1 MDQRMSVVSFFLFIY
16 LSKFASSFMPIRWA
30 GPRTPFDITKCID
43 SQGFRLLAEAGDVDA
58 LKEKASILRKEADE
72 LEQKLRN
79 RRKLDLL
86 YEQETKTPSEEK
98 FCKDIRGSSWIM
110 PYRFASDAVPQDK
123 ETKMNYYNRK
133 IKIEFTP
140 DGYTNLIECIEPSE
154 ENTKR
159 LQFKKFWGW
168 DEEISNED
176 NLKYVLFSADI
187 QLPETDSNYTEKP
200 MRFYFQAR
208 VDKDD
213 KSGNI
218 TLNDA
223 TVTLKKDIQP
233 PYGFWGFFSGQGILA
248 QFRYCGDFLMKP
260 C

>member
-1 MDQRMSVVSFFLFIY
+1 MIAIFVVVFLY
-16 LSKFASSFMPIRWA
+16 LSNCASSFVPVRWA
-30 GPRTPFDITKCID
+30 AARTPFDVSKSTHD
-43 SQGFRLLAEAGDVDA
+43 QAFHVTAGGSDVDA
-58 LKEKASILRKEADE
+58 LKEKASRLRKEADE
-72 LEQKLRN
+72 LEEKMKN
-79 RRKLDLL
+79 RRNLDSLHK
-86 YEQETKTPSEEK
+86 QKSNASEEDK
-98 FCKDIRGSSWIM
+98 YWKDIRGSSWIM
-110 PYRFASDAVPQDK
+110 SYRFASNAIPQENDAKID
-123 ETKMNYYNRK
+123 YYNGK
-133 IKIEFTP
+133 IKIELTP

-154 ENTKR
+154 ENVKR
-159 LQFKKFWGW
+159 LHFLKFWGW

-176 NLKYVLFSADI
+176 SLKYVLFSADVK
-187 QLPETDSNYTEKP
+187 LPKSDPNYSEKP
-200 MRFYFQAR
+200 VRFYFQAR

-233 PYGFWGFFSGQGILA
+233 PAGFWGFLSGQGILA

>member
-1 MDQRMSVVSFFLFIY
+1 MFSIFLFIY
-16 LSKFASSFMPIRWA
+16 LSKFASSFVPIR
-30 GPRTPFDITKCID
+30 FDVTKYTLG
-43 SQGFRLLAEAGDVDA
+43 QGIHLYAEGGDVDV
-58 LKEKASILRKEADE
+58 LKEKASRLRKEADE

-79 RRKLDLL
+79 KRKLDLL
-86 YEQETKTPSEEK
+86 YEQETTTPSEEK
-98 FCKDIRGSSWIM
+98 SYKDIRGSCWIM
-110 PYRFASDAVPQDK
+110 SYRFASDAVPKDNDNK
-123 ETKMNYYNRK
+123 ISYYNGK
-133 IKIEFTP
+133 IKIELTP
-140 DGYTNLIECIEPSE
+140 DGYTNLIECIEPRE

-176 NLKYVLFSADI
+176 NLTYVLFSADI
-187 QLPETDSNYTEKP
+187 QLPKTDSNYSEKP
-200 MRFYFQAR
+200 VRFYFQAR

-223 TVTLKKDIQP
+223 TVTLKKDVQT

-248 QFRYCGDFLMKP
+248 QFRYCGNFLMKP

>member
-1 MDQRMSVVSFFLFIY
+1 MIVTFVVVFLY
-16 LSKFASSFMPIRWA
+16 LSNCASSFVPVRWA
-30 GPRTPFDITKCID
+30 AARTPFDVSKSAHDLC
-43 SQGFRLLAEAGDVDA
+43 FHVAAEGSDVDA
-58 LKEKASILRKEADE
+58 LKEKASRLRKEADE
-72 LEQKLRN
+72 LEDKMKNKRNLDSLQKQKSN
-79 RRKLDLL
+79 A
-86 YEQETKTPSEEK
+86 SVEEK
-98 FCKDIRGSSWIM
+98 YCKDIRGSSWIM
-110 PYRFASDAVPQDK
+110 SYRFTSNAISQENDAKID
-123 ETKMNYYNRK
+123 YYNGK
-133 IKIEFTP
+133 IKIELTP

-154 ENTKR
+154 ENAKR
-159 LQFKKFWGW
+159 LHFLKFWGW

-176 NLKYVLFSADI
+176 SLNYVLFSADVK
-187 QLPETDSNYTEKP
+187 LPKSDPNYSEKP
-200 MRFYFQAR
+200 VRFYFQAR

-233 PYGFWGFFSGQGILA
+233 PAGFWGFLSGQGILA